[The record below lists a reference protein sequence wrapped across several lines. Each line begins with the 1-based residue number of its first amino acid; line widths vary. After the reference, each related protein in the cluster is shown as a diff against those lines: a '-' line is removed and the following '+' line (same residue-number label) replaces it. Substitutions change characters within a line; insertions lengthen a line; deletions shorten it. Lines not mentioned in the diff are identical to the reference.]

1 MNKINDVCAQAR
13 PQRTMFAML
22 ALYDEILGTARHGT
36 ALQTSGI
43 RV

>member
-22 ALYDEILGTARHGT
+22 ALQDENFGHGT

>member
-13 PQRTMFAML
+13 PQRTMFA
-22 ALYDEILGTARHGT
+22 YEILGTARHGT